1 MRLIL
6 MRHGETIW
14 NAEQRL
20 QGHDNAPLSP
30 RGIQQALGFKSMLGA
45 LKPKQIVSSD
55 LGRCRETVGLIG
67 HADAP
72 VDARLRELNMGVW
85 TGRRKPELIAEH
97 PDDYWAWRAGTFYPD
112 GGESWQ
118 QFEDRVSGGLRDW
131 LKKADG
137 DVLAVVHSGVIRA
150 AMVAF
155 FGLTQDKILPVTP
168 GTGTILNFDD
178 PTSPYAKLE
187 GYNIGLFAPQTAEA
201 VAD

>member
-30 RGIQQALGFKSMLGA
+30 RGIQQALGFKPMLA
-45 LKPKQIVSSD
+45 SLNPKQVVSSD
-55 LGRCRETVGLIG
+55 LGRCRETVALIG
-67 HADAP
+67 HANAP
-72 VDARLRELNMGVW
+72 ADARLRELNMGVW
-85 TGRRKPELIAEH
+85 TGRRKPDLITEY
-97 PDDYWAWRAGTFYPD
+97 PDDYWAWRAGTFHPD

-118 QFEDRVSGGLRDW
+118 QFKGRVSGALRDW

-150 AMVAF
+150 AMVALLGF
-155 FGLTQDKILPVTP
+155 TQDKILPVTP

-178 PTSPYAKLE
+178 LASPYAKLE